1 MLMLTLFLLL
11 LIGVMYV
18 TYVGSETSSNFAFD
32 PVSALTVRVG
42 RTMFEWV
49 LAAELV
55 ILLFIIPGVSA
66 NAISGERDRQTLIPL
81 QVTLMS
87 PLGIFFGKVAS
98 STAFVLLLVVAAL
111 PVLAVPFL
119 VGGISLTNVI
129 LSVITLMALGV
140 MLAMIGVSCSAIF
153 KRTQT
158 ATLAAYGIVLCL
170 VLGTLVALAVLA
182 VIDGSRGTDEVQPP
196 LSALYPNPFIAIA
209 DAAGDIG
216 SPGDG
221 PFTPIKQEFVRSQV
235 GDNVFF
241 QNNIAIDGRTGQVI
255 EIDGFAGVP
264 IWIRSLLSIFVP
276 TALLSVIA
284 IRRLRAPNKKMST

>member
-1 MLMLTLFLLL
+1 MLMMTGFLLL
-11 LIGVMYV
+11 LVGVTYV
-18 TYVGSETSSNFAFD
+18 TYKGSETSANFSFD

-55 ILLFIIPGVSA
+55 ILLFIVPGVSA

-87 PLGIFFGKVAS
+87 PLAIFAGKVAS
-98 STAFVLLLVVAAL
+98 SAAFVLLLVIAAL
-111 PVLAVPFL
+111 PILAVPYL
-119 VGGISLTNVI
+119 IGGISLTNVV
-129 LSVITLMALGV
+129 LSVITLMALGI

-158 ATLAAYGIVLCL
+158 ATLSAYGIVLTL
-170 VLGTLVALAVLA
+170 VIGTLIALAVLA
-182 VIDGSRGTDEVQPP
+182 VIDGSRGTDEVRPP
-196 LSALYPNPFIAIA
+196 LAALYPNPFIAIA

-235 GDNVFF
+235 GDDVFF
-241 QNNIAIDGRTGQVI
+241 QGTVAIDGRTGQVI
-255 EIDGFAGVP
+255 DIDGFAGVP
-264 IWIRSLLSIFVP
+264 IWIRSLFSIFVP
-276 TALLSVIA
+276 TLLLSIVA
-284 IRRLRAPNKKMST
+284 VRRLRAPNKKMSA